1 MIIVMMDIGY
11 SEREVG
17 HMYFGK
23 WEDLYYEWKKLH
35 NMRMERMVFKGTEEV
50 HSLMDM

>member
-1 MIIVMMDIGY
+1 MMDIGY

-50 HSLMDM
+50 RSLMDM

>member
-1 MIIVMMDIGY
+1 MVIVMMDIGY

-35 NMRMERMVFKGTEEV
+35 NMRMERMVCKGTEEV
-50 HSLMDM
+50 HSLMDR